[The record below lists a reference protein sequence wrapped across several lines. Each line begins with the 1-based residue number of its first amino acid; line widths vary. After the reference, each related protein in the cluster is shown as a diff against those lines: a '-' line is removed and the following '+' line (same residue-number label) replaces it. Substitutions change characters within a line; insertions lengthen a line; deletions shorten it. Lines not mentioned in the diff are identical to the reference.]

1 MKILHMADIHARDE
15 DIEEVERCLHHI
27 VAIAWQEKPDL
38 IIHAG
43 DTFDSRNVRLDS
55 KAAKLIFQFFSELT
69 RIAPIAVIIGTPTH
83 DGNAAEVLRHVHGK
97 NSIWVS
103 TRPEQIHLLGGYF
116 SKTPWPEP
124 SDAIL
129 SMVPAPTKQYFNTD
143 SDIKGSDAEIAQAMG
158 VMFGGFGAQA
168 SEQVCP
174 HILVGHWNTTGSL
187 ISETQTLT
195 GVDIE
200 VSKDQMALANADLVC
215 LGHIHKAQQLP
226 WTNIFYSGSIYRNN
240 WGELDEKGVYIH
252 DIIFNLNSNPRE
264 VKSTFHE
271 TPTRKLA
278 KLEYD
283 LTTLDG
289 ALDNFN
295 ANMVDNLYDYT
306 NETIEGAYLKCE
318 IKVYQDEAA
327 KLDREGIGSF
337 FTTLGAKS
345 VDIKL
350 IRIPRENVRSE
361 RILKLT
367 TLREKLIEQARLKG
381 ETVSDSILEK
391 ADMLEREPGEQIIV
405 KYASL

>member
-1 MKILHMADIHARDE
+1 MAH
-15 DIEEVERCLHHI
+15 
-27 VAIAWQEKPDL
+27 
-38 IIHAG
+38 
-43 DTFDSRNVRLDS
+43 
-55 KAAKLIFQFFSELT
+55 
-69 RIAPIAVIIGTPTH
+69 IAPIAVIIGTPLH
-83 DGNAAEVLRHVHGK
+83 DGNAAEALQHVHGK

-158 VMFGGFGAQA
+158 VMFAGFGAQA
-168 SEQVCP
+168 SGHECP

-226 WTNIFYSGSIYRNN
+226 GTNIFYSGSIYRNN
-240 WGELDEKGVYIH
+240 WGELDEKGVYVH
-252 DIIFNLNSNPRE
+252 ELVADSCESLG
-264 VKSTFHE
+264 VVSTFHK
-271 TPTRKLA
+271 TLTRKLV
-278 KLEYD
+278 KLAYD
-283 LTTLDG
+283 LTLEG
-289 ALDNFN
+289 AMDDFN
-295 ANMVDNLYDYT
+295 ANMVLTDYI
-306 NETIEGAYLKCE
+306 NENIDGAYLKCE
-318 IKVYQDEAA
+318 IKAYQDEAA
-327 KLDREGIGSF
+327 KLDREEIGSF

-381 ETVSDSILEK
+381 ETVPVSILEK
-391 ADMLEREPGEQIIV
+391 ADVLEHEPGEQIIV